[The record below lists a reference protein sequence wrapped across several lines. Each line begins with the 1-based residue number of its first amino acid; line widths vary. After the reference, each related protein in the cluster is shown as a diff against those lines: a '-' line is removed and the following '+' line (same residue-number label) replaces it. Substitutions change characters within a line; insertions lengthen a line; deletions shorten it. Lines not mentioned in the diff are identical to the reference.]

1 MSSRRNTAESRVVVT
16 GMGTVCPLGNNWRDA
31 WKAMAEGR
39 SGIARLTQ
47 FDVSQFEVQI
57 GGEVKDF
64 RPEETIPTK
73 ELRRMDKNGQFA
85 VVSALEAVSDA
96 ALVIDDTNRDDVG
109 VIFGSAGGGY
119 GLLLEQ
125 NEIFLKSGYRRV
137 SPFLIS
143 NILPDAA
150 SGHVAIATGAC
161 GPNMAIASACSTGT
175 GAIGEAWETI
185 RRGDAEAIIAGGT
198 DNPLLPVLL
207 AGFHAL
213 RALANDAEHPE
224 RANKPFDA
232 NRDGFVVGRGAAAL
246 VLESLDHAQ
255 ARAAP
260 GVRRGHRLR
269 DERRRVRHGGFAGE
283 RALIG
288 AGDDAGDAQGRYRSC
303 GGAVHQP
310 ARHGHAAERPRR
322 DGRDQG
328 GVRPAR
334 VPARGQLD
342 EVDARPPDGRGGR
355 AGGDRLGAGVPDRH
369 HPPNDQLRGARP
381 RLRPRLRA
389 ERRAHD
395 VGCRCP
401 NSVSLG
407 SHNACVIFRRL
418 RLGQQ
423 TATTD
428 NKTGRAFCCL
438 LYAVCLP
445 VWSRSRLREEHR
457 CR

>member
-1 MSSRRNTAESRVVVT
+1 MSSRPEHLPNRRVVVT
-16 GMGTVCPLGNNWRDA
+16 GMGAVCPLGNNWRDA

-64 RPEETIPTK
+64 HPEETIPTK

-96 ALVIDDTNRDDVG
+96 GLMIDDANRDDVG

-125 NEIFLKSGYRRV
+125 NEIFLKGGYRRV

-150 SGHVAIATGAC
+150 SGHIAIATGAC

-232 NRDGFVVGRGAAAL
+232 QPRRLRRRTGGGG
-246 VLESLDHAQ
+246 
-255 ARAAP
+255 ARAGEPRSRA
-260 GVRRGHRLR
+260 GARRRDVRRGYRLR
-269 DERRRVRHGGFAGE
+269 RERTTRTTWWRR
-283 RALIG
+283 
-288 AGDDAGDAQGRYRSC
+288 SK
-303 GGAVHQP
+303 
-310 ARHGHAAERPRR
+310 AAAAPRWR
-322 DGRDQG
+322 
-328 GVRPAR
+328 
-334 VPARGQLD
+334 
-342 EVDARPPDGRGGR
+342 
-355 AGGDRLGAGVPDRH
+355 
-369 HPPNDQLRGARP
+369 
-381 RLRPRLRA
+381 
-389 ERRAHD
+389 
-395 VGCRCP
+395 
-401 NSVSLG
+401 
-407 SHNACVIFRRL
+407 
-418 RLGQQ
+418 
-423 TATTD
+423 
-428 NKTGRAFCCL
+428 
-438 LYAVCLP
+438 
-445 VWSRSRLREEHR
+445 
-457 CR
+457 